1 MLPLTGVRVLAVE
14 QYGAGPFG
22 TMFLA
27 DQGAEVIKIENPND
41 GGDMSRAVGPYFF
54 APGDSEFFHS
64 FNRNK
69 KSLTLDL
76 SRPEGRGVLH
86 DLAHTADA
94 LASNLRGDVPAKLG
108 LVYENLKS
116 VNPKIVC
123 AHLSAYGRSGPRAD
137 WPGFD
142 YLMQAEAGYFSL
154 TGEPDTPPARFG
166 LSIVDLMTGLGL
178 AYALLAALTAARAT
192 GIGRDIDVSL
202 FDMALHNVS
211 YLATWYLNEGVV
223 TGRLPRSAHPALTP
237 CQLYRTRDGWIYL
250 MCNKEKFW
258 PALCAKLGRL
268 EWSEDARFRLFPD
281 RLRHRDLLT
290 EMIDR
295 ELEQRTTTE
304 WLAVFAAAVPAA
316 PIHDLAQA
324 LDNPFVTEHGRLQML
339 PHPTR
344 GSYRM
349 VAPPVRCAGEEAPA
363 RAAPGLGDHTEH
375 CGHADVDLPAVE
387 RIRDQLR
394 HDLGHRSV
402 EKGER

>member
-1 MLPLTGVRVLAVE
+1 MLPLAGVRVLAVE

-76 SRPEGRGVLH
+76 SRPEGQAVLR
-86 DLAHTADA
+86 DLARTADA

-108 LVYENLKS
+108 LEYAHLKS
-116 VNPKIVC
+116 ANAKIVC

-154 TGEPDTPPARFG
+154 TGEPETPPARFG
-166 LSIVDLMTGLGL
+166 LSVVDLMTGLGL

-192 GIGRDIDVSL
+192 GVGRDIDVSL
-202 FDMALHNVS
+202 FDMALHNTS
-211 YLATWYLNEGVV
+211 YLATWYLNEGVA

-258 PALCAKLGRL
+258 PALCEKLGRPDWADD
-268 EWSEDARFRLFPD
+268 ERFRRFPD
-281 RLRHRDLLT
+281 RLKHRDTLTGLL
-290 EMIDR
+290 DC
-295 ELEQRTTTE
+295 ELEQRTTGE
-304 WLAVFAAAVPAA
+304 WLARFAGAVPAA
-316 PIHDLAQA
+316 PINDLAQA
-324 LDNPFVTEHGRLQML
+324 LENPFVKDHGRLQSL
-339 PHPTR
+339 PHGAR
-344 GSYRM
+344 GTFRM
-349 VAPPVRCAGEEAPA
+349 VAPPVRCEGEEAPA
-363 RAAPGLGDHTEH
+363 RAAPDLGEHTEEILRGLGYDS
-375 CGHADVDLPAVE
+375 A
-387 RIRDQLR
+387 RIRALR
-394 HDLGHRSV
+394 ESKV
-402 EKGER
+402 I